1 MKKQYVLAVDQS
13 TQGTKG
19 ILFDAKG
26 NLICRRD
33 IPHEQIVNEKGWVSH
48 DLDEIYRN
56 TLQVVRYVVEA
67 SGIAKEEIACLGIS
81 NQRETSAAWDRLT
94 GKPLAKA
101 VVWQCARAEE
111 ICQRIERNVILQPQK
126 ERKTSGGVGEVV
138 RQKTG
143 MNLSPYFPAAKYAW
157 LQENEPEVVEAKK
170 NKRLALGTIDAYL
183 VYRLTKGETFAT
195 DYSNASRT
203 QLFNIH
209 DLSWDAEICSWF
221 SIDPASLPEV
231 RDSNAFYG
239 MTDFDGFLDKAIPI
253 CGLIGDSQGA
263 LFGQG
268 CRETGMVKAT
278 YGTGSSVMMHAGDM
292 PVILDNGMVT
302 SLAWGLD
309 GKVSYVFEGNI
320 NYAGAVITWRKDNLG
335 LISDAGETENMA
347 CRANAADQTYLVPA
361 FSGLGAPY
369 WKADAAAMLYGMSR
383 TTGKNEIVR
392 AALESIAYQIAD
404 IVEGM
409 RYDKD
414 MSRSVLRVDGGAT
427 ENAYLMQFQS
437 DILQKKVEVSAC
449 QEASAY
455 GAALLAGEKVGI
467 YDDKVLSDLRARQ
480 VYEPKMP
487 ESKRQEKWQGWR
499 NAMEKV
505 LR

>member
-320 NYAGAVITWRKDNLG
+320 NYAGAVITWLKDNLG

>member
-1 MKKQYVLAVDQS
+1 MKKHYVLAVDQS

-56 TLQVVRYVVEA
+56 TLQVVRCVVEE
-67 SGIAKEEIACLGIS
+67 SGIVREEIACLGIS

-157 LQENEPEVVEAKK
+157 LQENEPEVATAKK

-268 CRETGMVKAT
+268 CREKGMVKAT
-278 YGTGSSVMMHAGDM
+278 YGTGSSVMMHAGDR

-320 NYAGAVITWRKDNLG
+320 NYAGAVITWLKDNLG
-335 LISDAGETENMA
+335 LISDAGETEDMA
-347 CRANAADQTYLVPA
+347 RRANAADQTYLVPA

-409 RYDKD
+409 RYDKG
-414 MSRSVLRVDGGAT
+414 MSKSVLRVDGGAT

-437 DILQKKVEVSAC
+437 DILQKKVEVSSC

-455 GAALLAGEKVGI
+455 GAALLAGAKVGI
-467 YDDKVLSDLRARQ
+467 YDDKVLSDLRARR